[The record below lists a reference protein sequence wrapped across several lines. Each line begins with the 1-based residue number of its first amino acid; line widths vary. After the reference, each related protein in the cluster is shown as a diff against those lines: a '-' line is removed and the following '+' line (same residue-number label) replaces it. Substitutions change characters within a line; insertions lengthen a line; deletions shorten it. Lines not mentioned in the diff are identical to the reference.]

1 MKSLSLFLFLFL
13 FCLSGVWCFRIAV
26 KLLSPLGQITG
37 PFLAKYTRLWLL
49 MEAHFGLIQ
58 RQALSSIGNMVR
70 SVVRIAPNEYSIDD
84 LVAAKAICCTG
95 HGRKVTAIYPM
106 TNLVQLE
113 QFVDECTSILEK
125 RLNEFASSGTSID
138 ISHWLQC
145 YAFDVLGKMTFGRR
159 FGFLDSGEVIQGI
172 MSSLSEYLVYCANSK
187 NLSGLLHAGRFAKTQ
202 LEEKYKKAQA
212 GSQNSNGTN
221 TSEDFITKP
230 FRIQAQNPTKMT
242 NEGIISVCNMKIEAG
257 SDTASI
263 SLTSIIFNLLKFPRS
278 LLSCPITSVVLAGQ
292 YFPPGVAYANTKVFG
307 QDAHEFRP
315 ERWLEQLEGVGER
328 ESYFRTVIDHFEQ
341 GSRTC
346 LGKNICLMELSR
358 VIPQIIRH
366 FYFLSVTTSGEP
378 KCITENFWFVRIK
391 GFHCRAYKRNAK

>member
-58 RQALSSIGNMVR
+58 RQALSSIGNM
-70 SVVRIAPNEYSIDD
+70 
-84 LVAAKAICCTG
+84 
-95 HGRKVTAIYPM
+95 
-106 TNLVQLE
+106 LE

-145 YAFDVLGKMTFGRR
+145 YAFDVLGKMT
-159 FGFLDSGEVIQGI
+159 
-172 MSSLSEYLVYCANSK
+172 SK

-263 SLTSIIFNLLKFPRS
+263 SLTSIIFNLLKFPR
-278 LLSCPITSVVLAGQ
+278 
-292 YFPPGVAYANTKVFG
+292 VF
-307 QDAHEFRP
+307 
-315 ERWLEQLEGVGER
+315 
-328 ESYFRTVIDHFEQ
+328 
-341 GSRTC
+341 
-346 LGKNICLMELSR
+346 
-358 VIPQIIRH
+358 
-366 FYFLSVTTSGEP
+366 
-378 KCITENFWFVRIK
+378 
-391 GFHCRAYKRNAK
+391 

>member
-58 RQALSSIGNMVR
+58 RQALSSIGNMQELMKT
-70 SVVRIAPNEYSIDD
+70 SRIS
-84 LVAAKAICCTG
+84 VAAKAICCTG
-95 HGRKVTAIYPM
+95 HGFIK
-106 TNLVQLE
+106 LE

-172 MSSLSEYLVYCANSK
+172 MSSLSEYLSK

-263 SLTSIIFNLLKFPRS
+263 SLTSIIFNLLKFPR
-278 LLSCPITSVVLAGQ
+278 
-292 YFPPGVAYANTKVFG
+292 VF
-307 QDAHEFRP
+307 
-315 ERWLEQLEGVGER
+315 
-328 ESYFRTVIDHFEQ
+328 
-341 GSRTC
+341 
-346 LGKNICLMELSR
+346 
-358 VIPQIIRH
+358 
-366 FYFLSVTTSGEP
+366 
-378 KCITENFWFVRIK
+378 
-391 GFHCRAYKRNAK
+391 

>member
-13 FCLSGVWCFRIAV
+13 FCLSGVCT
-26 KLLSPLGQITG
+26 P
-37 PFLAKYTRLWLL
+37 RLWLL

-58 RQALSSIGNMVR
+58 RQALSSIGNMLMKT
-70 SVVRIAPNEYSIDD
+70 SRIS
-84 LVAAKAICCTG
+84 VAAKAICCTG
-95 HGRKVTAIYPM
+95 HGFIK
-106 TNLVQLE
+106 LE

-172 MSSLSEYLVYCANSK
+172 MSSLSDSK

-263 SLTSIIFNLLKFPRS
+263 SLTSIIFNLLKFPR
-278 LLSCPITSVVLAGQ
+278 
-292 YFPPGVAYANTKVFG
+292 VF
-307 QDAHEFRP
+307 
-315 ERWLEQLEGVGER
+315 
-328 ESYFRTVIDHFEQ
+328 
-341 GSRTC
+341 
-346 LGKNICLMELSR
+346 
-358 VIPQIIRH
+358 
-366 FYFLSVTTSGEP
+366 
-378 KCITENFWFVRIK
+378 
-391 GFHCRAYKRNAK
+391 

>member
-95 HGRKVTAIYPM
+95 HGFIK
-106 TNLVQLE
+106 LE

-125 RLNEFASSGTSID
+125 RLNEFASSG
-138 ISHWLQC
+138 
-145 YAFDVLGKMTFGRR
+145 KMT
-159 FGFLDSGEVIQGI
+159 
-172 MSSLSEYLVYCANSK
+172 SK

-263 SLTSIIFNLLKFPRS
+263 SLTSIIFNLLKFPR
-278 LLSCPITSVVLAGQ
+278 
-292 YFPPGVAYANTKVFG
+292 VF
-307 QDAHEFRP
+307 
-315 ERWLEQLEGVGER
+315 
-328 ESYFRTVIDHFEQ
+328 
-341 GSRTC
+341 
-346 LGKNICLMELSR
+346 
-358 VIPQIIRH
+358 
-366 FYFLSVTTSGEP
+366 
-378 KCITENFWFVRIK
+378 
-391 GFHCRAYKRNAK
+391 

>member
-1 MKSLSLFLFLFL
+1 
-13 FCLSGVWCFRIAV
+13 
-26 KLLSPLGQITG
+26 
-37 PFLAKYTRLWLL
+37 
-49 MEAHFGLIQ
+49 
-58 RQALSSIGNMVR
+58 
-70 SVVRIAPNEYSIDD
+70 
-84 LVAAKAICCTG
+84 
-95 HGRKVTAIYPM
+95 M

-263 SLTSIIFNLLKFPRS
+263 SLTSIIFNLLKFPR
-278 LLSCPITSVVLAGQ
+278 
-292 YFPPGVAYANTKVFG
+292 VF
-307 QDAHEFRP
+307 
-315 ERWLEQLEGVGER
+315 
-328 ESYFRTVIDHFEQ
+328 
-341 GSRTC
+341 
-346 LGKNICLMELSR
+346 
-358 VIPQIIRH
+358 
-366 FYFLSVTTSGEP
+366 
-378 KCITENFWFVRIK
+378 
-391 GFHCRAYKRNAK
+391 

>member
-58 RQALSSIGNMVR
+58 RQALSSIGNMVM
-70 SVVRIAPNEYSIDD
+70 VRIAPNEYSIDD

-145 YAFDVLGKMTFGRR
+145 YAFDVLGKMT
-159 FGFLDSGEVIQGI
+159 
-172 MSSLSEYLVYCANSK
+172 SK

-242 NEGIISVCNMKIEAG
+242 NEVCNMKIEAG

-263 SLTSIIFNLLKFPRS
+263 SLTSIIFNLLKFPRKLRVEIEESNERGDISDLIKFPEADKLPYLQAS

-328 ESYFRTVIDHFEQ
+328 ESYFRTV
-341 GSRTC
+341 S
-346 LGKNICLMELSR
+346 KNICLMELSR